1 MVDKKNIAEK
11 LLCVDFSLL
20 KSLKA
25 ENYALEIIKMVVKK
39 IPSLLKITDTGHTV
53 KLSFH
58 NRRKPMKK
66 NICLTALIIG
76 VVIIT
81 SPFIVQ
87 ADGRG
92 PGGGGGGPHGGGGP
106 AGGGGGGGP
115 HWGGGPAGGGGGG
128 GPHWGG
134 GHAGGGGGG
143 GPHGG
148 GGAYWRGGPHRG
160 GGPYWVGGPYWGW
173 DGPYWGWNGGYFVI
187 DTRPSFI
194 VLPGY
199 GFSVSVGTPYDII
212 YYDKIYYIC
221 NNNYWYS
228 SPDYHG
234 PWVVIEA
241 EKLPDI
247 IRKYRID
254 DIRKARD
261 IEYQDKGN
269 KDSNG
274 HHNDINGSKQINDNY
289 RDTHSK

>member
-92 PGGGGGGPHGGGGP
+92 P
-106 AGGGGGGGP
+106 
-115 HWGGGPAGGGGGG
+115 
-128 GPHWGG
+128 
-134 GHAGGGGGG
+134 GGGGG